1 MIAFVRL
8 VILFVLIIL
17 VTAGGLVMSLFLA
30 HSKDRVYYIAK
41 AFAPVAK
48 LFGLTVYKHV
58 SYKAYDVE
66 QAVYIGNHQNNF
78 DLFTFSHVLP
88 HGTVTVGKSTLKW
101 LPFFGWL
108 YWATG
113 NFLIHRNDRDKAIA
127 TISQIVE
134 QMRETELSVWMFPE
148 GTRSRGRGWL
158 PFKRGA
164 FHAAIQAGVPIIPVV
179 CSSTHNQI
187 KLNCLNNGYAKV
199 EVMDPIYTEG
209 LTEKDIPKLVRR
221 CEDLMRAKQEELDE
235 ELALLYLS

>member
-1 MIAFVRL
+1 MIACIRL
-8 VILFVLIIL
+8 LVLFLLIIL
-17 VTAGGLVMSLFLA
+17 VTAGGLLMSLLLMR
-30 HSKDRVYYIAK
+30 SKDRVYYIAK
-41 AFAPVAK
+41 AFAPVSK
-48 LFGLTVYKHV
+48 LFGLTVHKHV
-58 SYKAYDVE
+58 SYKAYDVK
-66 QAVYIGNHQNNF
+66 QAVYVGNHQNNY

-127 TISQIVE
+127 TIAQIVE
-134 QMRETELSVWMFPE
+134 QMRDTGLSIWMFPE

-179 CSSTHNQI
+179 CSSTHNQV
-187 KLNCLNNGYAKV
+187 KLNSLDNGHVKV

-209 LTEKDIPKLVRR
+209 MTEKDIPALVSR
-221 CEDLMRAKQEELDE
+221 CEALMQAKQEELDE
-235 ELALLYLS
+235 ALV